1 MAQCGPKGLEA
12 IPLSQRVPLTPW
24 MTASGM
30 DWSALTAGLSPEV
43 LPKGAMLYRQGSAS
57 DEMFL
62 IVEGRVRLECC
73 HSNGKNRTIYTV
85 SEGVIIGEAGAMF
98 GGAHDFQA
106 VAASRCT
113 VYRVPASLFRQRAE
127 ASPALAIQVLQ
138 IAARKGQ
145 ILATLLTQ
153 DSFLGVQERLSGT
166 LLRLAGQYGV
176 PRAAGTLI
184 TLRFTHQELADL
196 LGVSRVSV
204 SQCLQSFIRRGL
216 IKKQGRYYLILDA
229 NGLEQLL
236 QQS

>member
-1 MAQCGPKGLEA
+1 MTQRGSGGLERF
-12 IPLSQRVPLTPW
+12 PLSQRVPLTPW

-30 DWSALTAGLSPEV
+30 DWSALTAGLSPEI
-43 LPKGAMLYRQGSAS
+43 LPKGGMLYRQGSAS
-57 DEMFL
+57 SEMFL

-73 HSNGKNRTIYTV
+73 HSNGKNRAIYIV
-85 SEGVIIGEAGAMF
+85 SDGVTIGEAGAMF
-98 GGAHDFQA
+98 GGTHDFQA
-106 VAASRCT
+106 VAACRCT
-113 VYRVPASLFRQRAE
+113 IYRIPASLFRQRTE

-153 DSFLGVQERLSGT
+153 DSFLGVEERLSGT
-166 LLRLAGQYGV
+166 LLHLAGQYGV
-176 PRAAGTLI
+176 PRTAGTLI

-204 SQCLQSFIRRGL
+204 SQCLQSLIRRGL
-216 IKKQGRYYLILDA
+216 IQKQGRFYLISDA
-229 NGLEQLL
+229 KGLEQLL